1 MNEIQ
6 VIVNQQPGEIRF
18 NYEDIKLTLQ
28 ERLTGRYIAE
38 TITDPDT
45 GEVVVK
51 ANHMCTPKRAAAV
64 IKVLEKLGRNTVGDS
79 ARKRRASF

>member
-1 MNEIQ
+1 MDGQETIE
-6 VIVNQQPGEIRF
+6 GLE
-18 NYEDIKLTLQ
+18 

-64 IKVLEKLGRNTVGDS
+64 IKVLRSS
-79 ARKRRASF
+79 AEIPLRSVQS

>member
-28 ERLTGRYIAE
+28 ERLSIYKDAVVTEDGKTIAKK
-38 TITDPDT
+38 
-45 GEVVVK
+45 EVASLRRLKKEMDDRRKNVK
-51 ANHMCTPKRAAAV
+51 K
-64 IKVLEKLGRNTVGDS
+64 
-79 ARKRRASF
+79 

>member
-28 ERLTGRYIAE
+28 ERLSIYKDAVVTEDGKTIAKK
-38 TITDPDT
+38 
-45 GEVVVK
+45 EVASLRRLKKEMDDRRKNVK
-51 ANHMCTPKRAAAV
+51 KE
-64 IKVLEKLGRNTVGDS
+64 I
-79 ARKRRASF
+79 